1 MDPGPLDQHPRAQ
14 IRSDFGRT
22 GTRPESPDLNPMVAG
37 ETLPRSNLVR
47 SSEDQQRI
55 TGLVEPLPGPNLG
68 HQSYI

>member
-22 GTRPESPDLNPMVAG
+22 GTRPEPPDLNPMVAG

-47 SSEDQQRI
+47 SSEDQRRI